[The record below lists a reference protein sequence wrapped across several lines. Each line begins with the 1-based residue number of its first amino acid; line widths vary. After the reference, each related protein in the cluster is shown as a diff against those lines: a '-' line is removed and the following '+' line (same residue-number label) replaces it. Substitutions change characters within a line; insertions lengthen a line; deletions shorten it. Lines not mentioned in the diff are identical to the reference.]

1 MMKTNKQILF
11 CLVSAIFFAGSLA
24 RLHVP
29 YPEEILEIK
38 SFMKNLQPN
47 SKKSSALSS
56 NVMPTVFNPDEEL
69 GQLFVDVQ
77 MAPVFPDSK
86 TFVDCTPLYTTPQIL
101 AAYDTEKAQ
110 PNFNL
115 TAFVLRNFLVPQ
127 QAGGNVTIDPTL
139 NVTEHIN
146 ALWPILTHQP
156 APANNSLIVLP
167 NEYVVPGGRFR
178 EVYYWDSFFTMLGL
192 QQSGLVSLIQHIID
206 NFTYLLNTVGHI
218 PNGNRGYFLSRSQP
232 PFYALMVGILA
243 EEKGDE
249 VYANYGSALLKEY
262 SYWMD
267 GAESLTQANNSYRR
281 VVKMPDGTILNRYW
295 DDKPTPRPEAYKED
309 VKTAS
314 ESGRDAEEV
323 YRNIRAA
330 AESGWDFSGRWFKD
344 GINLHTIHTTE
355 LIPVDLNALMYNLEL
370 TLAEVYKLQGDKVH
384 ESLFRLKAQVRRYAL
399 LKYCWSEKDQ
409 YFYDYDFVAGG
420 MTNIPTIAAVFP
432 LYFEMV
438 SAHHAEGVAKS
449 VEAEF
454 LQPGGV
460 ITSIRNTTQQWDL
473 PNGWAP
479 LQWMTIKGLKK
490 YNYTDLSRTIQKNWM
505 SLNVAVYNATGK
517 LVEKYNVVDIDAA
530 GGGGE
535 YPLQDGFG
543 WTNGVL
549 SDLLSDEPRLHKFKG
564 QKIAV

>member
-1 MMKTNKQILF
+1 MTRKQILF
-11 CLVSAIFFAGSLA
+11 CLVSAILFAGTVGRLILPSSKELHQRKNSL
-24 RLHVP
+24 P
-29 YPEEILEIK
+29 
-38 SFMKNLQPN
+38 S
-47 SKKSSALSS
+47 
-56 NVMPTVFNPDEEL
+56 VFNPDEEL
-69 GQLFVDVQ
+69 GDLFVQVQ
-77 MAPVFPDSK
+77 TAPVFPDSK
-86 TFVDCTPLYTTPQIL
+86 TFVDCTPLYSSEQIL
-101 AAYDTEKAQ
+101 ASYNVEKTQ

-115 TAFVLRNFLVPQ
+115 TAFVLRNFLLPE
-127 QAGGNVTIDPTL
+127 AGKNNTIDPTL

-156 APANNSLIVLP
+156 VPANNSLIVLP

-232 PFYALMVGILA
+232 PFYALMLGVLA
-243 EEKGDE
+243 ESKGDG
-249 VYANYGSALLKEY
+249 VYSTYGSALLKEY
-262 SYWMD
+262 AYWMD
-267 GAESLTQANNSYRR
+267 GADNLTQANNSYRH

-295 DDKPTPRPEAYKED
+295 DDKNTPRPEAYKED
-309 VKTAS
+309 VKTAN
-314 ESGRDAEEV
+314 ESGRDAEQV
-323 YRNIRAA
+323 YRDIRAA

-344 GINLHTIHTTE
+344 GINLHSIHTTE
-355 LIPVDLNALMYNLEL
+355 LIPVDLNSLMYNLEL
-370 TLAEVYKLQGDKVH
+370 TIAEFYKLQGDKIG
-384 ESLFRLKAQVRRYAL
+384 ESLYRLKAQVRRYAL

-409 YFYDYDFVAGG
+409 YFYDYDFVARE

-438 SAHHAEGVAKS
+438 NEKQAAGVAKN

-479 LQWMTIKGLKK
+479 LQWMAIKGLKK
-490 YNYTDLSRTIQKNWM
+490 YNFNDLSRTIQANWM
-505 SLNVAVYNATGK
+505 NLNVKVYNETGK
-517 LVEKYNVVDIDAA
+517 LVEKYNVVDINAA

-549 SDLLSDEPRLHKFKG
+549 SDLFSDQPSLRKFKG

>member
-1 MMKTNKQILF
+1 MAKQLLF
-11 CLVSAIFFAGSLA
+11 VFVSAILLAGSFAQLY
-24 RLHVP
+24 LP
-29 YPEEILEIK
+29 
-38 SFMKNLQPN
+38 FMKKFR
-47 SKKSSALSS
+47 SKSS
-56 NVMPTVFNPDEEL
+56 MPTVFNPDEEL
-69 GQLFVDVQ
+69 GDLFVDVQ
-77 MAPVFPDSK
+77 MAPVFNDSK
-86 TFVDCTPLYTTPQIL
+86 TFVDCTPLYASKQIL
-101 AAYDTEKAQ
+101 DSYHTEKTQ

-127 QAGGNVTIDPTL
+127 PASNSSIDPSL
-139 NVTEHIN
+139 NVTEHID

-206 NFTYLLNTVGHI
+206 NFTFLINTVGHI

-232 PFYALMVGILA
+232 PFYALMLGILA
-243 EEKGDE
+243 EDKGDE
-249 VYANYGSALLKEY
+249 VYTTYGSALLKEY
-262 SYWMD
+262 NYWMD
-267 GAESLTQANNSYRR
+267 GAESLTQGNNSYRH
-281 VVKMPDGTILNRYW
+281 VVKMPDGTILNRFW
-295 DDKPTPRPEAYKED
+295 DDKATPRPEAYKED
-309 VKTAS
+309 VKTAN
-314 ESGRDAEEV
+314 ESGRNAEEV

-370 TLAEVYKLQGDKVH
+370 TLAEVYKLQGDKAH
-384 ESLFRLKAQVRRYAL
+384 EALFRLKAQVRKYAL

-409 YFYDYDFVAGG
+409 YFYDYDFVARN
-420 MTNIPTIAAVFP
+420 MTYIPTIAAVFP
-432 LYFEMV
+432 LYFEM
-438 SAHHAEGVAKS
+438 ANADHAAGVAKN
-449 VEAEF
+449 VEAQF

-460 ITSIRNTTQQWDL
+460 ITTIRNTTQQWDF

-479 LQWMTIKGLKK
+479 LQWMAIKGLNK

-505 SLNVAVYNATGK
+505 DLNVAVYNATGK
-517 LVEKYNVVDIDAA
+517 LVEKYNVVDIHAA

-549 SDLLSDEPRLHKFKG
+549 SDLFSDQPRLHKFRG
-564 QKIAV
+564 QKIAI